1 MKRLD
6 KKTIRI
12 IGIFIFSALIFI
24 SNIKESNAANVT
36 YTRLQLQNSVLSTAL
51 TYLYN
56 NEYSDY
62 SQKSMDAGTGK
73 YNVDVFWKDGKPTYI
88 EGSGDSLNKWNITYP
103 FRTFNQNPDSAS
115 RTNRFYIDCSSFVM
129 STYINSIGVDLS
141 EYGYKNEY
149 PNATALSYYSNYK
162 KNYPLGKSDCLTAA
176 CDQERINMY
185 KESYKHYNTRV
196 LSTSSLVKN
205 AKASIKDG
213 SPTVGITYSVNK
225 NSASIHNK
233 FVVYYREL
241 EDPTITKV
249 NEIKTD
255 IENLIKPGDLIVR
268 TKTDDDGDEGGHVV
282 LYVGNKLGDSKGI
295 IEAKGTDMYR
305 ASYYGDSNYGKYA
318 TGKDDY
324 SIRYTKDYYGL
335 LDNYADYQQMQV
347 VVLRPIN
354 AFCSQ
359 KGNQDDA
366 GSEVCTI
373 KDSSNLPYPT
383 AQESISKA
391 RLRFRFQKIRR
402 EQYAMSGAY
411 RTDGSTND
419 GKLLGKYNSV
429 SPGDKITYNLDLTNN
444 ASWKGTTGT
453 VSIGDDTSPKNIL
466 KVTAKVPDGT
476 DYVAN
481 SCKGASSCS
490 ISDDNKTI
498 TWTGIKT
505 TGTDHISYAVS
516 VKNATSGVVVNQG
529 FTLYPPTDISG
540 SLNLG
545 NIEVN
550 VMPTIR
556 KLSDRSAIN
565 KAIATINSGSFKYN
579 SDNGY
584 SNCNNSTSFN
594 SGGFIKK
601 VYCDS
606 YGLNLD
612 NYSFTGSGIL
622 NNFFKHLSTSE
633 PYDYELNRS
642 NANTNLSK
650 MLVPGMYGGTLL
662 RGNDYKD
669 SSNYADINGN
679 KIGMNRIKYM
689 TESDFEVGDII
700 VYYTFGNN
708 ATQTNPSPMST
719 FYMYAGNSQFVSFL
733 SNGLTVKNNA
743 YDAATNTGSKTISYK
758 NTTNVFTESDSKDY
772 FVHDLYN
779 KALFVVLRPSKM
791 MTTVKYDFNG
801 GTQSQSYLLFL
812 ASGKYKNLVS
822 PSTITPPSPYTVAY
836 DGITGATC
844 SNCSTN
850 NKTGQ
855 LSFKNWIAGSKEV
868 TNSSALVDTKTHV
881 VKANWKGNVTL
892 PSATKK
898 GYKFNGWKSS
908 VNNSTYTAGT
918 TVTLSSNATMTAQW
932 TIENYKIT
940 YNLNGGTAT
949 NPATYTVDTAD
960 IHLNNPTKAK
970 YRFIG
975 WTGSNGTTPQ
985 TSVTIPKGSTGNK
998 TYTANFELIKHK
1010 VQFNTNGGSSVSDQS
1025 VGDGAKVSVPTTPTK
1040 DGFAFEGWYSDEA
1053 LTTRYNFNTSVT
1065 APMTLYAKWIEG
1077 KYQISYDLGGGIADN
1092 QTYYDED
1099 TETFTLGPPIRDGYE
1114 FVGWTGSNGTTPE
1127 EEVTIPKG
1135 TTGNMSY
1142 TANYSA
1148 ITYTISF
1155 DVEGMEDLK
1164 VPYESA
1170 ISIPTPK
1177 KEGHTF
1183 VGWYTNQELTE
1194 KFSETTMPSHD
1205 LALYAQWRVNSY
1217 SITFNT
1223 NEGDEI
1229 PPREVEYGTDIGE
1242 LTTPIRPGYKFEGW
1256 YTDKEFTK
1264 EFKFDKM
1271 PAEDITIYAKWTKYP
1286 GEEVLKVPNTSK
1298 FQHILIYLISGMFIF
1313 IGAGIIMK
1321 NTQKKRVHNN

>member
-1 MKRLD
+1 MKRLN

-12 IGIFIFSALIFI
+12 IGILFFSALVFI
-24 SNIKESNAANVT
+24 SNIKESNAAGVT

-62 SQKSMDAGTGK
+62 SQRSMDAGKKK
-73 YNVDVFWKDGKPTYI
+73 YNVDVFWKDGKPTYV
-88 EGSGDSLNKWNITYP
+88 ESDGDSLNKWNTTYP
-103 FRTFNQNPDSAS
+103 FRTFNQSPDSVS
-115 RTNRFYIDCSSFVM
+115 RANRFFIDCSSFVM
-129 STYINSIGVDLS
+129 STYINAIGVDLS

-149 PNATALSYYSNYK
+149 PNATAISYYSNYK

-176 CDQERINMY
+176 CDQDRINMY
-185 KESYKHYNTRV
+185 KASYKYFNTRI
-196 LSTSSLVKN
+196 LSTSSLVEN
-205 AKASIKDG
+205 AKASIKNG
-213 SPTVGITYSVNK
+213 SPTTGITYSVNK
-225 NSASIHNK
+225 NSSSIDNK
-233 FVVYYREL
+233 FVVYYRQL
-241 EDPTITKV
+241 ENPDSGDIG
-249 NEIKTD
+249 EIKTD
-255 IENLIKPGDLIVR
+255 IQALIKPGDLIVR
-268 TKTDDDGDEGGHVV
+268 TKTEGTDDGGHVV
-282 LYVGNKLGDSKGI
+282 LYVGNKLGDTKGI

-305 ASYYGDSNYGKYA
+305 GSYYGDSTYGKYA
-318 TGKDDY
+318 SGKDEY
-324 SIRYTKDYYGL
+324 SIKYEKDYYDL
-335 LDNYADYQQMQV
+335 FNDYADFDTMHV

-373 KDSSNLPYPT
+373 QDTSSITYPT

-411 RTDGSTND
+411 RTDGTTND

-429 SPGDKITYNLDLTNN
+429 APGDKITYNLALTNN
-444 ASWKGTTGT
+444 ASWLGTSGT
-453 VSIGDDTSPKNIL
+453 ASIGDDTSPKNIL
-466 KVTAKVPDGT
+466 KVTAKVPAGT

-481 SCKGASSCS
+481 SCKGATSCS

-516 VKNATSGVVVNQG
+516 IKNTTTGVVVNPG

-565 KAIATINSGSFKYN
+565 KAIATINSGSFRYN

-584 SNCNNSTSFN
+584 ANCNNSTSFN

-606 YGLNLD
+606 YGFNLD

-622 NNFFKHLSTSE
+622 NNFFKQLSSSE
-633 PYDYELNRS
+633 PYDYELNRA

-669 SSNYADINGN
+669 SDNYTDISGN
-679 KIGMNRIKYM
+679 KISMNRIKYM

-700 VYYTFGNN
+700 VYYTFGSN
-708 ATQTNPSPMST
+708 ATKTNPSPMST
-719 FYMYAGNSQFVSFL
+719 FYMYAGHNQFVSFL
-733 SNGLTVKNNA
+733 SDGLTVKNNA
-743 YDAATNTGSKTISYK
+743 YNAATGSGSKTISYK
-758 NTTNVFTESDSKDY
+758 NTANVYTDSDANDY

-822 PSTITPPSPYTVAY
+822 PSTITPPSPYTVTY
-836 DGITGATC
+836 EGITGATC

-855 LSFKNWIAGSKEV
+855 LSFKNWLAGNKEV
-868 TNSSALVDTKTHV
+868 TNSSALVDTKTHI
-881 VKANWKGNVTL
+881 VKAIWKGNVTL
-892 PSATKK
+892 PSITKK

-908 VNNSTYTAGT
+908 ANNTVYTAGT

-932 TIENYKIT
+932 TIENYTIT

-949 NPATYTVDTAD
+949 NPGTYTVDTAD

-970 YRFIG
+970 YRFLG

-985 TSVTIPKGSTGNK
+985 LNVTIPKGSTGNK
-998 TYTANFELIKHK
+998 SYTANFELIKHK
-1010 VQFNTNGGSSVSDQS
+1010 VQFNSNGGSTVSDQS
-1025 VGDGAKVSVPTTPTK
+1025 VGDGAKVSVPVTPTK
-1040 DGFAFEGWYSDEA
+1040 DGFAFEGWYSDET
-1053 LTTRYNFNTSVT
+1053 LTTRYNFNTPVN
-1065 APMTLYAKWIEG
+1065 APLTLYAKWIEG
-1077 KYQISYDLGGGIADN
+1077 KYQITYDLGGGIADN
-1092 QTYYDED
+1092 QTYYDEE
-1099 TETFTLGPPIRDGYE
+1099 TESFDLGPPIRDGYE
-1114 FVGWTGSNGTTPE
+1114 FVGWTGTNGNTPE
-1127 EEVTIPKG
+1127 VEVTIPKG
-1135 TTGNMSY
+1135 SSGNMNY
-1142 TANYSA
+1142 IANYDA
-1148 ITYTISF
+1148 NTYTISF
-1155 DVEGMEDLK
+1155 DVEGMADLP
-1164 VPYESA
+1164 VQYEHELSL
-1170 ISIPTPK
+1170 PTPK
-1177 KEGHTF
+1177 KEGYTF
-1183 VGWYTNQELTE
+1183 KGWFNNRELTE
-1194 KFSETTMPSHD
+1194 EFSETTMPDHD
-1205 LALYAQWRVNSY
+1205 IVLYAKWQVNSY
-1217 SITFNT
+1217 KITFNT

-1242 LTTPIRPGYKFEGW
+1242 LTTPIKPGYQFEGW
-1256 YTDKEFTK
+1256 YTDKELTK
-1264 EFKFDKM
+1264 EFKMDKM
-1271 PAEDITIYAKWTKYP
+1271 PAQNITIYAKWTKYP
-1286 GEEVLKVPNTSK
+1286 GEDVLKVPNTSK
-1298 FQHILIYLISGMFIF
+1298 FKGILIYLISVMFITT
-1313 IGAGIIMK
+1313 GLGIIMYFTKKKKALK
-1321 NTQKKRVHNN
+1321 N